1 MEHFTLFRRGGRYI
15 FLSMFFT
22 CLGLFYSYGQV
33 LSDTNSAPAAPLV
46 PDAWQFI
53 RFDGGHTPD
62 LYTGTNNVSIP
73 IYTYKDPDFE
83 LPISI
88 SYASNGFR
96 PNDQQGIVGLGWS
109 LSVGGM
115 ITREIIGIPDDYM
128 DLQNT
133 VTGLPTERYGY
144 YYYHLLSQPSNIFT
158 RFTEERRKNF
168 ELGIN
173 NRAFNPYMYQRDN
186 NGIKRGYETAPDI
199 FSFKFG
205 DHSGKFILGPE
216 NKIYVFSSN
225 HPSGEYKIDFEIT
238 NDGINRIIITTGDG
252 YKYYFGDTK
261 IQRYGRYQSGA
272 PTIPEYLVGTLSDY
286 STSWPLTSIIAPN
299 SNEVS
304 FEYDLLADPDYS
316 TAPPFYQT
324 FSPTVY
330 EYGPQME
337 TGELQYTCNYLVKRY
352 VYIQKSV
359 IQYRLSKIKIGLN
372 EISFSYQDKERQ
384 YCQNGNSSK
393 RIEIYDTR
401 GLLSRITVK
410 NKYQSVKQFDFTYV
424 YNTNATRP
432 YDDNSGNAI
441 SFLKYITMPDKGVYR
456 FDYYNEILNAPYYG
470 TTRVDYAGYYNS
482 ATHTNVHTDYG
493 LNNILQEVNPEGALY
508 GMLKQ
513 VTYPTTGYTVF
524 TYEPHDYSKIMVRHR
539 SDILTAPY
547 LIDTGGKDYLGAG
560 LRIKTITDYVK
571 RVNKENSADVL
582 VYASS
587 SLYEPDSVIRREYV
601 YQDQGRSSGNCLT
614 YARQLYDNRTQLSM
628 SANNINAVGSSNIP
642 GADDLMAKSM
652 NIPLSV
658 DQTGIE
664 YHTVIEK
671 LCDGSS
677 RKYRFCSYDDLP
689 DIMLRT
695 DTLSHTVNRQMKS
708 TTFIETPSLAV
719 QRGKLLNVESYDP
732 ENKLVLKQ
740 ENIYSWAPLTTI
752 PYLKSLSTFFY
763 ITHHYVEDYL
773 LEAVKTTEY
782 FDADSLQTIKRIA
795 YNALNQPKTIQT
807 YNNSRLSNTLSIEYL
822 HERQNLSGNLSSNVR
837 SQNLMSYVAE
847 QQTKNYSMDGERIGV
862 QSTVSDYM
870 LTSAQLVL
878 PISTSIVNYIEN
890 DTESHEAQREITFDK
905 YASNGRVLQTRDR
918 NNIPTSYLWSYD
930 QQYLLAKVSNV
941 FYDDLATIHSA
952 NERLTDAQKAQLRA
966 IPGALVETF
975 DYIPLV
981 GLSKYVDTNGVETSY
996 EYYPSGKL
1004 KYIKDAAGNI
1014 ISEYDYSLK

>member
-1 MEHFTLFRRGGRYI
+1 
-15 FLSMFFT
+15 
-22 CLGLFYSYGQV
+22 
-33 LSDTNSAPAAPLV
+33 
-46 PDAWQFI
+46 
-53 RFDGGHTPD
+53 
-62 LYTGTNNVSIP
+62 
-73 IYTYKDPDFE
+73 
-83 LPISI
+83 
-88 SYASNGFR
+88 
-96 PNDQQGIVGLGWS
+96 
-109 LSVGGM
+109 M
-115 ITREIIGIPDDYM
+115 ITREIVGIPDDYYN
-128 DLQNT
+128 QG
-133 VTGLPTERYGY
+133 VAATGYPYTCCGY
-144 YYYHLLSQPSNIFT
+144 YFYHQLPVTWDLYADLA
-158 RFTEERRKNF
+158 RERRTSREMGKQ
-168 ELGIN
+168 L
-173 NRAFNPYMYQRDN
+173 FNPYRYRVGN
-186 NGIKRGYETAPDI
+186 NWDCVGYETAPDV

-205 DHSGKFILGPE
+205 EHSGKFILGPE
-216 NKIYVFSSN
+216 NQIYVFNTN
-225 HPSGEYKIDFEIT
+225 HPSGEYDIDFTIRDNQLINIT
-238 NDGINRIIITTGDG
+238 IKTGDG
-252 YKYYFGDTK
+252 YEYTFGDERV
-261 IQRYGRYQSGA
+261 QCYGRGTPSPSA
-272 PTIPEYLVGTLSDY
+272 PEYSAKDLY
-286 STSWPLTSIIAPN
+286 NYNTSWPLISINTPKGNRTSSKHIYFYYDTYVVPEYELKPNEPRIPIAYQTYNPT
-299 SNEVS
+299 VC
-304 FEYDLLADPDYS
+304 EYGEQLADDA
-316 TAPPFYQT
+316 TN
-324 FSPTVY
+324 
-330 EYGPQME
+330 
-337 TGELQYTCNYLVKRY
+337 YTCNYLVKRY
-352 VYIQKSV
+352 TASLQTT
-359 IQYRLSKIKIGLN
+359 IQYKIASIYIDDV
-372 EISFSYQDKERQ
+372 EMAFSYQDKEQQ
-384 YCQNGNSSK
+384 YYKDGNQ
-393 RIEIYDTR
+393 RNPQPLADTR
-401 GLLSRITVK
+401 GLLSGITIRHKK
-410 NKYQSVKQFDFTYV
+410 NPVKQYDFNYW
-424 YNTNATRP
+424 YHPLLILSGANN
-432 YDDNSGNAI
+432 GNAI
-441 SFLKYITMPDKGVYR
+441 PFLRSIIMPDKGVYK
-456 FDYYNEILNAPYYG
+456 FDYYNENLNAPYYG
-470 TTRVDYAGYYNS
+470 TTRIDYAGYYNCD
-482 ATHTNVHTDYG
+482 TLTNVNTDYS
-493 LNNILQEVNPEGALY
+493 LNSVVQEVNPEGALY
-508 GMLKQ
+508 GMLKR

-582 VYASS
+582 ASAHS
-587 SLYEPDSVIRREYV
+587 SLDKPDSVIRREYV

-614 YARQLYDNRTQLSM
+614 YARQLYDKRTQLSM

-677 RKYRFCSYDDLP
+677 RKYTFSSYNDLP
-689 DIMLRT
+689 DVMLRI
-695 DTLSHTVNRQMKS
+695 DTLSHAGTTEIRNP
-708 TTFIETPSLAV
+708 TFIEVPSLSS

-732 ENKLVLKQ
+732 ENRLVLKQ
-740 ENIYSWAPLTTI
+740 ENIYSREPLKTI
-752 PYLKSLSTFFY
+752 PYLKSLTSLYY

-807 YNNSRLSNTLSIEYL
+807 YNNSHLNNTLSIEYL
-822 HERQNLSGNLSSNVR
+822 HERQNLSGNLASNVR
-837 SQNLMSYVAE
+837 SQNLASYVAE

-862 QSTVSDYM
+862 QSTIFDYM
-870 LTSAQLVL
+870 LTSEQNVRLM
-878 PISTSIVNYIEN
+878 STSTVNYIEN